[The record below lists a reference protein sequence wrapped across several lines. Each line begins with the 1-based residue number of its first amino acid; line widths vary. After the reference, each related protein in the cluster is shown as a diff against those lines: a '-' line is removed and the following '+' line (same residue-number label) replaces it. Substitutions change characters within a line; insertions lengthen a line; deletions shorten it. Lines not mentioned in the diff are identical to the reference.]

1 VKYLALC
8 ALLFSHTA
16 LTKEISKD
24 SEISELFSTFF
35 ESIENKD
42 KDSFLNIFHPI
53 NVSWV
58 GVYSEESIKIL
69 HSRYGKDVVKPKDV
83 ASTPTDFIDNIIKSP
98 FDITEKYNNVSVI
111 EDGNIATVTFDYS
124 YFLGD
129 FKSNWGQES
138 WLLVK
143 TDNGWKKSAVNFS
156 MTYSTEPWPKPPKA
170 NDE

>member
-1 VKYLALC
+1 MKYLPLS
-8 ALLFSHTA
+8 ALLLSHTA

-24 SEISELFSTFF
+24 PEISELFATFF
-35 ESIENKD
+35 ESIENKN

-69 HSRYGKDVVKPKDV
+69 CSRYGKDVFKPKDV

-98 FDITEKYNNVSVI
+98 FDITEKYYNVSVI
-111 EDGNIATVTFDYS
+111 EDGNIATLTFDYS

-138 WLLVK
+138 GFLLK
-143 TDNGWKKSAVNFS
+143 QI
-156 MTYSTEPWPKPPKA
+156 M
-170 NDE
+170 DEKYLQSISQ